1 MLESSLQKPSETKQ
15 EGLTAAEEQSL
26 DTLMQSLDMSDD
38 ENEVEP
44 MDLDSIT
51 QTLDLSEGEEGHDFN
66 SEFGVWSV
74 CGTRVSFELTNSEM
88 NSLTNSL
95 TTLNSL
101 TTRNTQQT
109 PHKEQLLSAQKL
121 TVFSP
126 VIGLH
131 TPHSVYPSPTHLAPT
146 GYKPIFSVAGASC
159 FNSAAFFSDVT
170 ICVTFSFAT
179 FSSVDA

>member
-74 CGTRVSFELTNSEM
+74 CGTRASFELTNSEM

-95 TTLNSL
+95 TTPKRTLNSKHS
-101 TTRNTQQT
+101 TNT
-109 PHKEQLLSAQKL
+109 P
-121 TVFSP
+121 
-126 VIGLH
+126 
-131 TPHSVYPSPTHLAPT
+131 
-146 GYKPIFSVAGASC
+146 
-159 FNSAAFFSDVT
+159 
-170 ICVTFSFAT
+170 
-179 FSSVDA
+179 